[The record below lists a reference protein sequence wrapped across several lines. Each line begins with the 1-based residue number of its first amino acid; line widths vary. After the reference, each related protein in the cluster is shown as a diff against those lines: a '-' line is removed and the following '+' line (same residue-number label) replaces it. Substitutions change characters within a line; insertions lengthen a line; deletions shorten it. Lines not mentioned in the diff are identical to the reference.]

1 MRTTTPSRAPKPAQ
15 VGEDGAA
22 VAGGS
27 AATPWGRHDRTVLV
41 LQGGGALGAY
51 QAGAFEALASAGFEP
66 DWITG
71 VSIGAINSALI
82 AGNPPQRR
90 VERLKAFWDRAT
102 AGSPFVPP
110 AALDALRPWFNGV
123 SFAGTAAFGIP
134 GFFMPRLVPPFLAPQ
149 GRPEALSFYSTAP
162 LKATLLELADFDLI
176 NSRRVRLSLGA
187 VNVRTGESVYFDNH
201 RMEIVPEHVMASGAL
216 PPGFPPVTID
226 GEIYLDGGIA
236 SNSPLAYVMEQ
247 DFRMSA
253 LIFQVDVFSGAGA
266 APQTL
271 QQVQERVKDIQ
282 FASKRRLNVD
292 RIHDLEQ
299 MRTALRRVLDKLP
312 KSQQSDPDVQMLSKV
327 ATRGRLTLVHVINRR
342 ASRSPE
348 FKDGDF
354 SRATVGELWQ
364 AGSDDVQ
371 RTVAR
376 GETVRMTDVGEH
388 FRVYDLAN

>member
-1 MRTTTPSRAPKPAQ
+1 MANDSRAT
-15 VGEDGAA
+15 GGAA
-22 VAGGS
+22 LQWGG
-27 AATPWGRHDRTVLV
+27 HDQTVLV

-51 QAGAFEALASAGFEP
+51 QAGAFEALAAAGLQP
-66 DWITG
+66 DWVTG
-71 VSIGAINSALI
+71 VSIGAINSTLI
-82 AGNPPQRR
+82 AGNPPERR
-90 VERLKAFWDRAT
+90 VERLKEFWNRAT

-110 AALDALRPWFNGV
+110 AALDALRPWFNGL

-134 GFFMPRLVPPFLAPQ
+134 GFFMPRIVPPFLAPE
-149 GRPEALSFYSTAP
+149 GTPEALSYYSTAP
-162 LKATLLELADFDLI
+162 LKETLLELADFDLI
-176 NSRRVRLSLGA
+176 NSKRVRLSLGA

-247 DFRMSA
+247 DFRLSA

-292 RIHDLEQ
+292 RVRDLEQ
-299 MRTALRRVLDKLP
+299 MRAALHRVLAKLP
-312 KSQQSDPDVQMLSKV
+312 KALQADADVQALAKV

-342 ASRSPE
+342 ESRSPE

-354 SRATVGELWQ
+354 SRATVSELWQ
-364 AGSDDVQ
+364 AGSEDVQ
-371 RTVAR
+371 RTIAR
-376 GETVRMTDVGEH
+376 GETVRMTDIGEN

>member
-1 MRTTTPSRAPKPAQ
+1 MANDSRAT
-15 VGEDGAA
+15 GRAA
-22 VAGGS
+22 L
-27 AATPWGRHDRTVLV
+27 PWRAHDQTVLV

-51 QAGAFEALASAGFEP
+51 QAGAFEALASSGFEP
-66 DWITG
+66 DWVTG

-82 AGNPPQRR
+82 AGNPPERR
-90 VERLKAFWDRAT
+90 VERLREFWDRAT

-123 SFAGTAAFGIP
+123 SFAGTATFGIP
-134 GFFMPRLVPPFLAPQ
+134 GFFMPRIVPPFFAPE
-149 GRPEALSFYSTAP
+149 GKPEALSYYSTAP
-162 LKATLLELADFDLI
+162 LKETLLELADFDLI
-176 NSRRVRLSLGA
+176 NSKRVRLSLGA
-187 VNVRTGESVYFDNH
+187 VNVRSGESVYFDNH
-201 RMEIVPEHVMASGAL
+201 RIEIVPEHVMASGAL

-253 LIFQVDVFSGAGA
+253 LIFQVDVFSGAGD

-292 RIHDLEQ
+292 KIRDLEQ
-299 MRTALRRVLDKLP
+299 MRAALHRVLEKLP
-312 KSQQSDPDVQMLSKV
+312 KSLQSDPDVQALAKV

-342 ASRSPE
+342 VSRSPE

-354 SRATVGELWQ
+354 SRATVSELWQ
-364 AGSDDVQ
+364 AGSEDVQ
-371 RTVAR
+371 RTIAR
-376 GETVRMTDVGEH
+376 GETVRITDVGEN
-388 FRVYDLAN
+388 FRTYDLAN